1 MTTLEFMEKELKKCE
16 LNLIQQI
23 ARDAPDENIANIKT
37 KIGHYEKVCEL
48 LRIMRDSLR
57 KESTK

>member
-23 ARDAPDENIANIKT
+23 ARDAPTDHISNIKD

-48 LRIMRDSLR
+48 LRR
-57 KESTK
+57 EGE